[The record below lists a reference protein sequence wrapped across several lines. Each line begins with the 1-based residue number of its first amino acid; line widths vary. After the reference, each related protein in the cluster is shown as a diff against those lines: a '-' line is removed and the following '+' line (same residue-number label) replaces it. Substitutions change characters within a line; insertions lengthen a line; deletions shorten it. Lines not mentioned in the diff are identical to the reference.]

1 MADVDVRAAGAA
13 AEDIPPDTRG
23 PTAPLPATIF
33 GLGIASLAAVLGG
46 TALIQLIHA
55 IAGGPLTPACL
66 AEGLK
71 HYVPPKSVL
80 GNGTGIQG
88 AEGVCHIVTGLR
100 SGASSIF
107 LWLGIVLGLIAAVV
121 GFAIRKRQDTIRKRE
136 NAIAGAVLGIEAIV
150 LAAFLLW
157 FRGTDTIFI
166 FVRNFLNFTLLMH
179 GDALRGFL
187 TGIKNTILLALV
199 GEIGGI
205 IVGLSLALFTLSSRK
220 VVRAPARVYI
230 NFFRGTPLIWQ
241 LSFFYFLL
249 SLGLGLRVGAFAT
262 AFIVFSLNTGA
273 YAAEVFRAGI
283 QSIERGQMEA
293 ARGLGFSYLQAM
305 RYAIIPQ
312 AIRRV
317 IPPLLNEFVILIKD
331 TALVY
336 VLGLLASQYDLYTNA
351 ANGYSESFNA
361 TFFVGAAIGYLIIT
375 LPMIRL
381 VNYVESRLRSGLVGI
396 NVGQAG

>member
-1 MADVDVRAAGAA
+1 MADVDVRPAATA
-13 AEDIPPDTRG
+13 AEDTPPDTRG
-23 PTAPLPATIF
+23 PTALLPATIF
-33 GLGIASLAAVLGG
+33 GLGIASLIAVLGG
-46 TALIQLIHA
+46 TLVIQLAHA
-55 IAGGPLTPACL
+55 IAGGPLTPQCI
-66 AEGLK
+66 AEGLT

-100 SGASSIF
+100 SDQSSAF
-107 LWLGIVLGLIAAVV
+107 LWMGILMGLIAAVV

-136 NAIAGAVLGIEAIV
+136 QAIAGAVLGMEAIV
-150 LAAFLLW
+150 IAAFLLW
-157 FRGTDTIFI
+157 FRDTETIFI
-166 FVRNFLNFTLLMH
+166 FVRNFLNFTLLMPP
-179 GDALRGFL
+179 ATKGFL

-205 IVGLSLALFTLSSRK
+205 VVGLTLALFTLSSRK

-249 SLGLGLRVGAFAT
+249 SLGLGLRVGAFTT

-305 RYAIIPQ
+305 RFAIIPQ

-351 ANGYSESFNA
+351 ANGYSETFNA

-375 LPMIRL
+375 LPLIRL
-381 VNYVESRLRSGLVGI
+381 VNYVEGRLRSGLVGI